1 MEYFQDNLPLEG
13 IKVLETAQGVSG
25 PYAGKLL
32 ASLGAEVVKVE
43 EPKRGEPGRWSFS
56 DKPGVDANYFLYFNL
71 NKRSVVAD
79 FGEASDVARLHDLLG
94 DADILV
100 HDLSP
105 EAANQI
111 GLHENELA
119 KAHPALVTVSV
130 TPFGRT
136 GPYSGWCAEDLQL
149 IHGGG
154 WGWLTPGCSDEPE
167 LPPLKPA
174 GQQAGFQI
182 GFAAATI
189 GLAALDQALCTGKG
203 EHLDLAGMSYISS
216 MLEAGFISWTYL
228 GEIPGRAGTRILNPW
243 RIFEVAD
250 GRIFIVCVED
260 DQWARLKEVMGSPE
274 WAEMEIF
281 DTQAGRFEAEDL
293 LHMWLGEWAAPQRV
307 MDLFHL
313 GQGNRIGFAPVNTIQ
328 QMLDDPHLRERGFLV
343 EVDQP
348 GLGTITLPGP
358 VARLSKPWWSIRQ
371 PAPDLGADQDAKF
384 EQPRGKDLVTE
395 SPRSLPLEGVTVA
408 DFTWVWAGP
417 FCTMHLAHLGAE
429 VIKVESRQAPDL
441 GRRLPIFSINH
452 EESVDSNGYFNQ
464 WGQGKKSITLD
475 LSTPQGQALAK
486 EIAVSCDLVVSNYA
500 TGVMEKFG
508 LGYDDLAK
516 ARPDVI
522 VGAIS
527 GYGNYGPYRH
537 YLGYGPT
544 TAPLSGLSSMT
555 GYEGGQPEEVGVSL
569 GDPAAGIATAHLLV
583 AALIAR
589 RRTGEGQFIDT
600 SLWEATASSAIEGWT
615 QQILTG
621 TQPDL
626 CGNRDP
632 IMAPHNLYRCQGE
645 DEWVAICCSSDKQW
659 ERMATLLGLE
669 TEQFSSQ
676 AARKSNEDEL
686 DSLIENWT
694 ASRDKWQ
701 VTELLQEVGVPAM
714 PSLDAQELELDP
726 HLNDRGFI
734 ERLEHP
740 LIGKMAH
747 TGIPWLLSA
756 GGNGVRTPAPML
768 GQHTDEILS
777 SLLQLS
783 LPEIQDLRDKGVLG

>member
-1 MEYFQDNLPLEG
+1 MGEMKGLEG
-13 IKVLETAQGVSG
+13 IRVVEVGQMIAVPWATRLIADLGADVIKIEPPQGDLSRHRG
-25 PYAGKLL
+25 PYPNQPDPSQSGLFTHL
-32 ASLGAEVVKVE
+32 
-43 EPKRGEPGRWSFS
+43 
-56 DKPGVDANYFLYFNL
+56 NL

-79 FGEASDVARLHDLLG
+79 LGEASDVARLHDLLG
-94 DADILV
+94 DADLLV

-105 EAANQI
+105 ETANQI

-119 KAHPALVTVSV
+119 QNHPALVTVSV

-154 WGWLTPGCSDEPE
+154 WGWLTPGCSDDPE

-189 GLAALDQALCTGKG
+189 GLAALDQSLCTGKG

-281 DTQAGRFEAEDL
+281 DTQAGRFDAEDL

-328 QMLDDPHLRERGFLV
+328 QMLDDPHLLERGFLV

-358 VARLSKPWWSIRQ
+358 VARLAKPWWSVRQ
-371 PAPDLGADQDAKF
+371 PAPGLGADQDARF
-384 EQPRGKDLVTE
+384 EQPRGKDLATE
-395 SPRSLPLEGVTVA
+395 SQRSLPLEGVTVA

-441 GRRLPIFSINH
+441 GRRLPIFSVNH

-475 LSTPQGQALAK
+475 LSTSQGQALAK

-600 SLWEATASSAIEGWT
+600 SLWEATASSTIEGWT

-632 IMAPHNLYRCQGE
+632 VMAPHNLYRCQGE
-645 DEWVAICCSSDKQW
+645 DEWVAICCSTDKQW
-659 ERMATLLGLE
+659 EQMATLLGLE

-686 DSLIENWT
+686 DSRIENWT

-701 VTELLQEVGVPAM
+701 VTQLLQEVGVPAM

-747 TGIPWLLSA
+747 TGIPWLLRE

-768 GQHTDEILS
+768 GQHTEEILS

-783 LPEIQDLRDKGVLG
+783 PAEIQDLRDNGVLG

>member
-1 MEYFQDNLPLEG
+1 M
-13 IKVLETAQGVSG
+13 
-25 PYAGKLL
+25 
-32 ASLGAEVVKVE
+32 
-43 EPKRGEPGRWSFS
+43 
-56 DKPGVDANYFLYFNL
+56 
-71 NKRSVVAD
+71 VAD

-94 DADILV
+94 DADLLV

-313 GQGNRIGFAPVNTIQ
+313 GQGNRIGFAPVNTIE

-475 LSTPQGQALAK
+475 LSTPQGQSLAK

-645 DEWVAICCSSDKQW
+645 DEWVAICCSTDKQW
-659 ERMATLLGLE
+659 EQMATLLGLE

-701 VTELLQEVGVPAM
+701 VTALLQEVGVPAM

-783 LPEIQDLRDKGVLG
+783 APEIQDLRDKGVLG

>member
-1 MEYFQDNLPLEG
+1 MGEMKGLEG
-13 IKVLETAQGVSG
+13 IRVVEVGEMIAVPWATRLIADLGADVIKIERPQGDLSRHRG
-25 PYAGKLL
+25 PYPN
-32 ASLGAEVVKVE
+32 
-43 EPKRGEPGRWSFS
+43 EPDPSQSGLFTH
-56 DKPGVDANYFLYFNL
+56 LNL

-79 FGEASDVARLHDLLG
+79 LGEASDIARLHDLLG
-94 DADILV
+94 EADLLF
-100 HDLSP
+100 HDFSP
-105 EAANQI
+105 ETANRI
-111 GLHENELA
+111 GLHEKELA
-119 KAHPALVTVSV
+119 KNYPALVTVSV

-154 WGWLTPGCSDEPE
+154 WGWLTPGCSDDPE

-189 GLAALDQALCTGKG
+189 GLAALDQSLCTGKG

-281 DTQAGRFEAEDL
+281 DTQAGRFDAEDL

-358 VARLSKPWWSIRQ
+358 VARLSKPWWSVRQ
-371 PAPDLGADQDAKF
+371 PAPDLGADQDSSF
-384 EQPRGKDLVTE
+384 EQPRGKDLPTE
-395 SPRSLPLEGVTVA
+395 SQRSLPLEGVTVA

-441 GRRLPIFSINH
+441 GRRLPIFSVNH

-475 LSTPQGQALAK
+475 LSTAQGQALAK
-486 EIAVSCDLVVSNYA
+486 EIALSCDLVVSNYA

-508 LGYDDLAK
+508 LGYDDLAE

-522 VGAIS
+522 VGSIS

-600 SLWEATASSAIEGWT
+600 SLWEATASCAIEGWT

-621 TQPDL
+621 AQPDL

-645 DEWVAICCSSDKQW
+645 DEWVAICCSTEKQW
-659 ERMATLLGLE
+659 EQLAKLMGLE
-669 TEQFSSQ
+669 TERFSSQ

-686 DSLIENWT
+686 DSLIERWT
-694 ASRDKWQ
+694 IGSDKWE
-701 VTELLQEVGVPAM
+701 VTQLLQEVGVPAI
-714 PSLDAQELELDP
+714 PSLDARELESDP
-726 HLNDRGFI
+726 HLNHRGFI

-747 TGIPWLLSA
+747 TGIPWLLRE
-756 GGNGVRTPAPML
+756 GRNGVRTPAPMI
-768 GQHTDEILS
+768 GQHTDEILA

-783 LPEIQDLRDKGVLG
+783 PTEIQDLRDNGVLG

>member
-1 MEYFQDNLPLEG
+1 MGEMKGLEG
-13 IKVLETAQGVSG
+13 IRVVEVGQMIAVPWATRLIADLGADVIKVEPPQGDLSRHRG
-25 PYAGKLL
+25 PYPNQPDPSQSGLFTHL
-32 ASLGAEVVKVE
+32 
-43 EPKRGEPGRWSFS
+43 
-56 DKPGVDANYFLYFNL
+56 NL

-94 DADILV
+94 DADLLV

-475 LSTPQGQALAK
+475 LSTPQGQSLAK

-645 DEWVAICCSSDKQW
+645 DEWVAICCSTDKQW
-659 ERMATLLGLE
+659 EQMATLLGLE

-701 VTELLQEVGVPAM
+701 VTALLQEVGVPAM

-783 LPEIQDLRDKGVLG
+783 PPEIQDLRDKGVLG

>member
-1 MEYFQDNLPLEG
+1 M
-13 IKVLETAQGVSG
+13 
-25 PYAGKLL
+25 
-32 ASLGAEVVKVE
+32 
-43 EPKRGEPGRWSFS
+43 
-56 DKPGVDANYFLYFNL
+56 
-71 NKRSVVAD
+71 VAD

-94 DADILV
+94 DADLLV

-659 ERMATLLGLE
+659 EQMATLLGLE

-783 LPEIQDLRDKGVLG
+783 PPEIQDLRDKGVLG

>member
-1 MEYFQDNLPLEG
+1 
-13 IKVLETAQGVSG
+13 
-25 PYAGKLL
+25 
-32 ASLGAEVVKVE
+32 
-43 EPKRGEPGRWSFS
+43 
-56 DKPGVDANYFLYFNL
+56 
-71 NKRSVVAD
+71 
-79 FGEASDVARLHDLLG
+79 
-94 DADILV
+94 
-100 HDLSP
+100 
-105 EAANQI
+105 
-111 GLHENELA
+111 
-119 KAHPALVTVSV
+119 
-130 TPFGRT
+130 
-136 GPYSGWCAEDLQL
+136 
-149 IHGGG
+149 
-154 WGWLTPGCSDEPE
+154 
-167 LPPLKPA
+167 
-174 GQQAGFQI
+174 
-182 GFAAATI
+182 
-189 GLAALDQALCTGKG
+189 
-203 EHLDLAGMSYISS
+203 
-216 MLEAGFISWTYL
+216 
-228 GEIPGRAGTRILNPW
+228 
-243 RIFEVAD
+243 
-250 GRIFIVCVED
+250 
-260 DQWARLKEVMGSPE
+260 MGSPE

-281 DTQAGRFEAEDL
+281 DTQAGRFDAEDL

-645 DEWVAICCSSDKQW
+645 DEWVAICCSTDKQW
-659 ERMATLLGLE
+659 EQMATLLGLE

-701 VTELLQEVGVPAM
+701 VTALLQEVGVPAM

>member
-1 MEYFQDNLPLEG
+1 MGEMKGLEG
-13 IKVLETAQGVSG
+13 IRVVEVGEMIAVPWATRLIADLGADVIKIEPPQGDLSRHRG
-25 PYAGKLL
+25 PYPNQPDLSQSGLFTHL
-32 ASLGAEVVKVE
+32 
-43 EPKRGEPGRWSFS
+43 
-56 DKPGVDANYFLYFNL
+56 NL

-79 FGEASDVARLHDLLG
+79 LGEASDVARLHDLLG
-94 DADILV
+94 DADLLF
-100 HDLSP
+100 HDFSP
-105 EAANQI
+105 ETANRI
-111 GLHENELA
+111 GLHEKELA
-119 KAHPALVTVSV
+119 KSHPALVTVSV

-154 WGWLTPGCSDEPE
+154 WGWLTPGCSDDPE

-189 GLAALDQALCTGKG
+189 GLAALDQSLCTGKG

-216 MLEAGFISWTYL
+216 MLEAGFISWSYL

-260 DQWARLKEVMGSPE
+260 DQWTRLKEVMGSPE

-281 DTQAGRFEAEDL
+281 DTQAGRFDAEDL

-358 VARLSKPWWSIRQ
+358 VARLSKPWWSVRQ
-371 PAPDLGADQDAKF
+371 PAPDLGADQDARF
-384 EQPRGKDLVTE
+384 EEPRGKDLPTE
-395 SPRSLPLEGVTVA
+395 SQRSLPLEGVTVA

-441 GRRLPIFSINH
+441 GRRLPIFSVNH

-475 LSTPQGQALAK
+475 LSTVQGQALAK
-486 EIAVSCDLVVSNYA
+486 EIALSCDLVVSNYA

-508 LGYDDLAK
+508 LGYDDLAE

-522 VGAIS
+522 VGSIS

-555 GYEGGQPEEVGVSL
+555 GYQGGQPEEVGVSL

-645 DEWVAICCSSDKQW
+645 DEWVAICCSTEKQW
-659 ERMATLLGLE
+659 EQLAKLMGLE
-669 TEQFSSQ
+669 TERFSSQ

-686 DSLIENWT
+686 DSLIERWT
-694 ASRDKWQ
+694 IGSDKWE
-701 VTELLQEVGVPAM
+701 VTQLLQEVGVPAI
-714 PSLDAQELELDP
+714 PSLDARELESDP
-726 HLNDRGFI
+726 HLNHRGFI

-747 TGIPWLLSA
+747 TGIPWLLRE
-756 GGNGVRTPAPML
+756 GRNGVRTPAPMI
-768 GQHTDEILS
+768 GQHTDEILA

-783 LPEIQDLRDKGVLG
+783 PTEIQDLRDNGVLG

>member
-1 MEYFQDNLPLEG
+1 MGEMKGLEG
-13 IKVLETAQGVSG
+13 IRVVEVGQMIAVPWATRLIADLGADVIKVEPPQGDLSRHRG
-25 PYAGKLL
+25 PYPNQPDPSQSGLFTHL
-32 ASLGAEVVKVE
+32 
-43 EPKRGEPGRWSFS
+43 
-56 DKPGVDANYFLYFNL
+56 NL
-71 NKRSVVAD
+71 NKRSLVAD

-94 DADILV
+94 DADLLV

-516 ARPDVI
+516 ERPDVI

-645 DEWVAICCSSDKQW
+645 DEWVAICCSTDKQW
-659 ERMATLLGLE
+659 EQMATLLGLE

-676 AARKSNEDEL
+676 ADRKSSEDEL
-686 DSLIENWT
+686 DSLIANWT

-783 LPEIQDLRDKGVLG
+783 PPEIQDLRDKGVLG

>member
-1 MEYFQDNLPLEG
+1 MGEMKGLEG
-13 IKVLETAQGVSG
+13 IRVVEVGQMIAVPWATRLIADLGADVIKVEPPQGDLSRHRG
-25 PYAGKLL
+25 PYPNQPDPSQSGLFTHL
-32 ASLGAEVVKVE
+32 
-43 EPKRGEPGRWSFS
+43 
-56 DKPGVDANYFLYFNL
+56 NL

-94 DADILV
+94 DADLLV

-293 LHMWLGEWAAPQRV
+293 LHMWLGEWAASQRV

>member
-1 MEYFQDNLPLEG
+1 M
-13 IKVLETAQGVSG
+13 
-25 PYAGKLL
+25 
-32 ASLGAEVVKVE
+32 
-43 EPKRGEPGRWSFS
+43 
-56 DKPGVDANYFLYFNL
+56 
-71 NKRSVVAD
+71 VAD

-94 DADILV
+94 DADLLV

-313 GQGNRIGFAPVNTIQ
+313 GQGNRIGFAPVNTIE

-475 LSTPQGQALAK
+475 LSTPQGQSLAK

-645 DEWVAICCSSDKQW
+645 DEWVAICCSTDKQW
-659 ERMATLLGLE
+659 EQMATLLGLE

-701 VTELLQEVGVPAM
+701 VTALLQEVGVPAM

-783 LPEIQDLRDKGVLG
+783 PPEIQDLRDKGVLG

>member
-1 MEYFQDNLPLEG
+1 MGEMKGLEG
-13 IKVLETAQGVSG
+13 IRVVEVGQMIAVPWATRLIADLGADVIKVEPPQGDLSRHRG
-25 PYAGKLL
+25 PYPNQPDPSQSGLFTHL
-32 ASLGAEVVKVE
+32 
-43 EPKRGEPGRWSFS
+43 
-56 DKPGVDANYFLYFNL
+56 NL

-94 DADILV
+94 DADLLV

-645 DEWVAICCSSDKQW
+645 DEWVAICCSTDKQW
-659 ERMATLLGLE
+659 EQMATLLGLE

-676 AARKSNEDEL
+676 ADRKSSEDEL
-686 DSLIENWT
+686 DSLIANWT

>member
-1 MEYFQDNLPLEG
+1 MGEMQGLEG
-13 IKVLETAQGVSG
+13 IRVIEVGQMIAVPWATRLIADLGADVIKVEPPNGDLARHRG
-25 PYAGKLL
+25 PY
-32 ASLGAEVVKVE
+32 
-43 EPKRGEPGRWSFS
+43 PGLPDISQSGLFTH
-56 DKPGVDANYFLYFNL
+56 LNL

-79 FGEASDVARLHDLLG
+79 LTDSSDVSRLHELIRDADLL
-94 DADILV
+94 I

-105 EAANQI
+105 DTANRI
-111 GLHENELA
+111 GLDENGLA
-119 KAHPALVTVSV
+119 NKYPSLVTVSV
-130 TPFGRT
+130 TPFGRS
-136 GPYSGWCAEDLQL
+136 GPYSNWCAEDLQL

-154 WGWLTPGCSDEPE
+154 WGWLTPGCSDAPE

-189 GLAALDQALCTGKG
+189 GLGALDRALCTGQG
-203 EHLDLAGMSYISS
+203 EHLDLAGMAYVSS
-216 MLEAGFISWTYL
+216 MLEAGFISWSYL
-228 GEIPGRAGTRILNPW
+228 GEIPGRTGTRILNPW

-260 DQWARLKEVMGSPE
+260 DQWVRLKEVMGSPE

-281 DTQAGRFEAEDL
+281 DTQDGRSDAEDL

-343 EVDQP
+343 EVNQP

-358 VARLSKPWWSIRQ
+358 VARLSKPWSSIRT
-371 PAPDLGADQDAKF
+371 PAPALGADQDASF
-384 EQPRGKDLVTE
+384 EQHRRNDLIE
-395 SPRSLPLEGVTVA
+395 EKQRSLPLEGVTVA

-429 VIKVESRQAPDL
+429 VIKVESQQAPDL
-441 GRRLPIFSINH
+441 GRRLPLFSVNH
-452 EESVDSNGYFNQ
+452 EASVDSNGYFNQ

-475 LSTPQGQALAK
+475 LSTPQGRALAK
-486 EIAVSCDLVVSNYA
+486 QIATSCDLVVSNYA

-508 LGYDDLAK
+508 LGYDDLAQT
-516 ARPDVI
+516 RPDVI

-555 GYEGGQPEEVGVSL
+555 GYEGGQPEEVGISL
-569 GDPAAGIATAHLLV
+569 GDPAAGIATAHLLI

-621 TQPDL
+621 SQPEL
-626 CGNRDP
+626 CANRDP
-632 IMAPHNLYRCQGE
+632 LMAPHNLYRCAGE
-645 DEWVAICCSSDKQW
+645 DDWVAVCCSTEQQW
-659 ERMATLLGLE
+659 QQLAKLLGI
-669 TEQFSSQ
+669 Q
-676 AARKSNEDEL
+676 AQKFATQASRKRNEDDL
-686 DSLIENWT
+686 DSLIEKWT
-694 ASRDKWQ
+694 IIRDKWE
-701 VTELLQEVGVPAM
+701 VTQLLQEVGVPAM
-714 PSLDAQELELDP
+714 PSLDVQSLETDP
-726 HLNDRGFI
+726 HLNHRGFI

-740 LIGKMAH
+740 VVGTMAH
-747 TGIPWLLSA
+747 TGIPWLLRD
-756 GGNGVRTPAPML
+756 GPNGVRTPAPML

-777 SLLQLS
+777 SLLRLS
-783 LPEIQDLRDKGVLG
+783 TSEIQVLRDEGVLG

>member
-1 MEYFQDNLPLEG
+1 MGEMKGLEG
-13 IKVLETAQGVSG
+13 IRVVEVGQMIAVPWATRLIADLGADVIKVEPPQGDLSRHRG
-25 PYAGKLL
+25 PYPNQPDPSQSGLFTHL
-32 ASLGAEVVKVE
+32 
-43 EPKRGEPGRWSFS
+43 
-56 DKPGVDANYFLYFNL
+56 NL
-71 NKRSVVAD
+71 NKRSVIAD

-94 DADILV
+94 DADLLI

-136 GPYSGWCAEDLQL
+136 GPYSGWRAEDLQL

-645 DEWVAICCSSDKQW
+645 DEWVAICCSTDKQW
-659 ERMATLLGLE
+659 EQMATLLGLE

-783 LPEIQDLRDKGVLG
+783 PPEIQDLRDKGVLG